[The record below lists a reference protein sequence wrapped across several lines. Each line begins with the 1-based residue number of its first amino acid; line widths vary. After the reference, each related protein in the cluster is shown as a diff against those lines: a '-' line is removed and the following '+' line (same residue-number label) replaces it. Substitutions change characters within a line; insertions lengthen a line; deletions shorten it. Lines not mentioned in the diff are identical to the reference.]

1 MKKLSFLLTSFLVWN
16 SVFASDNWI
25 DNNKNPIKDSRGE
38 CIRNGFWTPATAHPQ
53 CAPDLKPV
61 PKAPVPVTSVPPPA
75 PAPRSSPPTAPAAQ
89 VVKAPTKVT
98 FQAETLFDFDRSVIK
113 PEGRV
118 ILDGFITSLNG
129 SQAKYD
135 TVIVIGHTDSI
146 GTDEYNMR
154 LGLRRAE
161 AVKAYLISKGID
173 SRTIRTS
180 SKGEREPVA
189 DNKTAQGRAKNRRV
203 VIEVVGLK

>member
-1 MKKLSFLLTSFLVWN
+1 MKFSLVIVSSLFLVN
-16 SVFASDNWI
+16 SAIASNNWVSS
-25 DNNKNPIKDSRGE
+25 NQQPVKDGRGE
-38 CIRNGFWTPATAHPQ
+38 CVRNGFWTPATAHPQ
-53 CAPDLKPV
+53 CVPDLQPLPKPPAPTPPPVPAKPV
-61 PKAPVPVTSVPPPA
+61 SPPPPPA
-75 PAPRSSPPTAPAAQ
+75 PAPQ
-89 VVKAPTKVT
+89 VIKAPTKVT

-118 ILDGFITSLNG
+118 VLDGFITSLNG
-129 SQAKYD
+129 SRARYD

-146 GTDEYNMR
+146 GIDEYNIR